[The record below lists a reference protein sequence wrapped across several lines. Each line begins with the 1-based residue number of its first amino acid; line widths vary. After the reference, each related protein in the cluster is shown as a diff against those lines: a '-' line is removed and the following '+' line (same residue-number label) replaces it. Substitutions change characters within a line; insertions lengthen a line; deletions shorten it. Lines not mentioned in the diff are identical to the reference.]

1 MKFIGLLR
9 FLRFIPAVCLVW
21 ATVWFLVPLVGGVR
35 VSAPTTGALF
45 AVAFVVFELIV
56 CKALLL
62 VINAGYRLIC
72 TKTGIKPAP
81 SDQSSALNLRGLPYP
96 VSLLVFFSRRV
107 LTGTMF
113 VVIAPALAPSMI
125 PALPNSL
132 SALLSGILIAA
143 AFWLA
148 PLAMTLMLTVP
159 LLVVGLPAFL
169 AVLVVSKLPRY
180 KKMQSGD
187 QLSEGE
193 KNIFQD
199 FGKLCA
205 VLLSLPAF
213 SLIFLQDML
222 PTNPKSIP
230 PEEVPEGLTADKY
243 YELGTQYKDMG
254 WIFQSKMA
262 LAKAIQ
268 LGAGTEVG
276 IKAQRYLDTKLPRNS
291 VPAEATQRNVLGFNQ
306 MFSGDKA
313 AAKKTFEDLIAEFP
327 DFEWPY
333 SNLSSIYIEEKNVE
347 QAKSLINKALEI
359 NPSYLNAW
367 LHLADAYELEK
378 DHAGA
383 MQALERAC
391 ELDPDDRGVKIKKMA
406 LENR

>member
-1 MKFIGLLR
+1 M
-9 FLRFIPAVCLVW
+9 
-21 ATVWFLVPLVGGVR
+21 
-35 VSAPTTGALF
+35 TGALF
-45 AVAFVVFELIV
+45 AVAFVLFELMV
-56 CKALLL
+56 SKALLIVL
-62 VINAGYRLIC
+62 NAGYRLIC
-72 TKTGIKPAP
+72 SKTESKTSP
-81 SDQSSALNLRGLPYP
+81 SDQSAVLNFRGLPYP
-96 VSLLVFFSRRV
+96 LSLLLFFSRRI
-107 LTGTMF
+107 LTGILF
-113 VVIAPALAPSMI
+113 AVSAPALVASLLPSI
-125 PALPNSL
+125 PNSL
-132 SALLSGILIAA
+132 SACLLGILLAA
-143 AFWLA
+143 AFWLT
-148 PLAMTLMLTVP
+148 PIAMTLMLTVP
-159 LLVVGLPAFL
+159 LLAVGLPAFL
-169 AVLVVSKLPRY
+169 VLMVFSKLPRY
-180 KKMQSGD
+180 KKLQSGA

-193 KNIFQD
+193 KSLFQQFGGIF
-199 FGKLCA
+199 G
-205 VLLSLPAF
+205 VLVSLPAL

-243 YELGTQYKDMG
+243 YELGTKYKDLG

-276 IKAQRYLDTKLPRNS
+276 TKAQRFLDTKLPKHS

-306 MFSGDKA
+306 MFSGDKG

-367 LHLADAYELEK
+367 LHLADACELEK
-378 DHAGA
+378 DHDGA

-391 ELDPDDRGVKIKKMA
+391 ALAPDDQAVVIKKLS